1 MEDRREQLLLVLQGL
16 RDELRRAGLWRE
28 DRPPAVAFESTLP
41 FCTDTLHFEE
51 WLQFV
56 LIERLE
62 EMLRVD
68 APLPVMSGVTPMAEV
83 AWAQQNVTSII
94 YDLLRDI
101 DELLS

>member
-1 MEDRREQLLLVLQGL
+1 MADRREQLSLVLQGL
-16 RDELRRAGLWRE
+16 KDELKRTGMWR
-28 DRPPAVAFESTLP
+28 DSRPPAVAFESTLP

-62 EMLRVD
+62 EMLLVH
-68 APLPVMSGVTPMAEV
+68 APLPVMSGITPMAEFV
-83 AWAQQNVTSII
+83 WAQQEVDAII

>member
-1 MEDRREQLLLVLQGL
+1 MIDRREQLLLALQGL
-16 RDELRRAGLWRE
+16 TDELQRAGMWR
-28 DRPPAVAFESTLP
+28 DNRPPAVAFDSKLP

-62 EMLRVD
+62 EMLRVQ
-68 APLPVMSGVTPMAEV
+68 APLPVMSGITPMAEFV
-83 AWAQQNVTSII
+83 WADRDVTPII
-94 YDLLRDI
+94 FDLLRDI